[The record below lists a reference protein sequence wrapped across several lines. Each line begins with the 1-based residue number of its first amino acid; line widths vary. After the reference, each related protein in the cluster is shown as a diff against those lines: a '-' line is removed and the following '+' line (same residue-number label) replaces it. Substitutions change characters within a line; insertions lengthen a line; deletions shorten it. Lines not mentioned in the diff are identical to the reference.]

1 MPSSSQLVQFPL
13 NQSPSR
19 PRLSPNVTA
28 NLPGSMFLPLA
39 ANVKKPQSKM
49 KITRMKMK
57 TKKMKMKKMKKKKMD
72 WLEMKMKM

>member
-1 MPSSSQLVQFPL
+1 MPSSSKLVQFPL

-28 NLPGSMFLPLA
+28 NLPGSMFLP

-57 TKKMKMKKMKKKKMD
+57 MKKMKMKKMKKKMD